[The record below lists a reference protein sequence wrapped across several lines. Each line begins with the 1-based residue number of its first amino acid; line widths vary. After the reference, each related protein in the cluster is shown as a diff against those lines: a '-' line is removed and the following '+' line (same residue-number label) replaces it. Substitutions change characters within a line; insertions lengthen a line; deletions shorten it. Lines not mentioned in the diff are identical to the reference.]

1 METKQQCSFFLLRYV
16 PDAVKNEFI
25 NFGLVLM
32 PLAAP
37 AEIRFSKDWSRVRAL
52 DPQADL
58 ELLEAMENE
67 LRDKL
72 QNTSSDRDVVLK
84 RIEDSFSNALQVSEI
99 KACLA
104 DSPAQEADFLAQL
117 YLESPRRQPAREA
130 SARQRLFRRMR
141 TEFERTGMW
150 QAMKTNIVV
159 SEYTRSGDPLK
170 IDCGYSA
177 KSMVKMFHATALK
190 NDVNTAKVLAFT
202 YPRLAEGIMRAEGR
216 QAELTAV
223 VEDDLNLTDEGIR
236 FAFEILEQQAIHI
249 VPIKDMPDV
258 AAQVAKDFGIF

>member
-1 METKQQCSFFLLRYV
+1 
-16 PDAVKNEFI
+16 
-25 NFGLVLM
+25 
-32 PLAAP
+32 
-37 AEIRFSKDWSRVRAL
+37 
-52 DPQADL
+52 
-58 ELLEAMENE
+58 MENE